1 MYARS
6 RSATSG
12 SPISAASFSRQSSPE
27 SNREARGHLRG
38 QRRLV
43 ATLQIAQ
50 KTTLTGA
57 TYARWSE
64 YG

>member
-12 SPISAASFSRQSSPE
+12 SPISSASFSRQSSPE
-27 SNREARGHLRG
+27 SSVKRAVTFAGSSAF
-38 QRRLV
+38 